1 MTMTDDIVAG
11 KRAAADV
18 ALSRVPQSVEVMR
31 LYELARAVGDARR
44 EAAEVEESV
53 NFTLAPGESM
63 ECLEAASAAIKA
75 VLKARATVAWEEI
88 KLQKLMKHVRG
99 E

>member
-63 ECLEAASAAIKA
+63 ECLEAAGDAIKA